1 MQEQI
6 GVTKDDLEAHVQ
18 KSTHVQKMQELME
31 SEPTAAENQKKE
43 ILDMVAVSVRPTNH
57 ILNDVK
63 NNKNVCHFR
72 NLAENLLLLVMPTK

>member
-57 ILNDVK
+57 IY
-63 NNKNVCHFR
+63 
-72 NLAENLLLLVMPTK
+72 